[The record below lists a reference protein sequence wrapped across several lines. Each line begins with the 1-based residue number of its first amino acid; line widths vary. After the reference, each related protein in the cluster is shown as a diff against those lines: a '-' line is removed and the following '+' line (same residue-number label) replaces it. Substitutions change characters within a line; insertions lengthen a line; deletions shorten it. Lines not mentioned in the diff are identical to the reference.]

1 MAPLWSVVVIGR
13 NEAKTFPRLVES
25 LKEFRERGGEIC
37 YCDTGS
43 TDGSAQVARDLGCV
57 VSEQGTRFVTTISGA
72 LAKQINRRFV
82 VGDEKPVV
90 AEGDK
95 LFDYSAARNFAA
107 GLAKN
112 DWIFMPDCDE
122 VLKNLNIDKINEA
135 ISDPTIDRLEYE
147 FIFAF
152 DAFGKPS
159 VRFMHSKFYRRDTMA
174 WKFIIHEILMP
185 K

>member
-1 MAPLWSVVVIGR
+1 VA
-13 NEAKTFPRLVES
+13 S
-25 LKEFRERGGEIC
+25 LKEFRERGGEVVL
-37 YCDTGS
+37 CDTGS
-43 TDGSAQVARDLGCV
+43 TDGTADVARNLGCT

-82 VGDEKPVV
+82 VGDEAPVV

-107 GLAKN
+107 GLAKT

-122 VLKNLNIDKINEA
+122 VLKNLDIDKINEA
-135 ISDPTIDRLEYE
+135 ISDPTVDRLEYE

-152 DAFGKPS
+152 DAFGRPA
-159 VRFMHSKFYRRDTMA
+159 VRFMHSKFYRRDTMG
-174 WKFIIHEILMP
+174 WRGVIHEILMP